1 MCYIIDVA
9 EGMIAT
15 NRTAR
20 RDYMILES
28 IEAGI
33 QLRGGEVKSL
43 RAHRANLK
51 DSFGR
56 IEKGEVY
63 LYNLH
68 ISPYEYNTDSS
79 EDPKRPRKLLLH
91 KSEIRKL
98 INQTSQK
105 GLSLIPLKLY
115 FKRGFARVELAL
127 AKGKKLY
134 DKREQL
140 RRKTAEREVRRELK
154 RG

>member
-1 MCYIIDVA
+1 VA
-9 EGMIAT
+9 EEVIAT
-15 NRTAR
+15 NKAAQRNYT
-20 RDYMILES
+20 ILES
-28 IEAGI
+28 FEAGI

-68 ISPYEYNTDSS
+68 ISPYEYNTDSL
-79 EDPKRPRKLLLH
+79 EDPRRPRKLLLH
-91 KSEIRKL
+91 KSEVKKL
-98 INQTSQK
+98 IGQTSQK
-105 GLSLIPLKLY
+105 GLTLIPLKLY
-115 FKRGFARVELAL
+115 FKRGFAKVELAL

-134 DKREQL
+134 DKRREIK
-140 RRKTAEREVRRELK
+140 RREAEREVRRELRK
-154 RG
+154 K

>member
-1 MCYIIDVA
+1 MTEEV
-9 EGMIAT
+9 IAT
-15 NRTAR
+15 NRTAH
-20 RDYMILES
+20 RDYAIRES
-28 IEAGI
+28 FEAGI
-33 QLRGGEVKSL
+33 ELRGGEVKSL

-56 IEKGEVY
+56 IEAGEVY

-68 ISPYEYNTDSS
+68 ISPYEYNTGSL

-98 INQTSQK
+98 IGQTSQK
-105 GLSLIPLKLY
+105 GLTLIPLKIH
-115 FKRGFARVELAL
+115 FKRGFAKVELAL
-127 AKGKKLY
+127 ARGKRLY

-140 RRKTAEREVRRELK
+140 RRKTVEREITRELR